1 MYFYIGFFVDL
12 SIQCNKIFDFI
23 VRTISCQKLQYLN
36 ILLKFL
42 QRQYMIPNDTKI
54 IFSWTEK
61 SWNTNKYKDK
71 LKRIPIGLSNCLSL
85 CPLSQK
91 NGGMIISN
99 YILTWLLPIK
109 KHTNRR
115 IQQKWF
121 VFMENILRTQ
131 HLDFV
136 HDGDASQG

>member
-42 QRQYMIPNDTKI
+42 HCWIGYQ
-54 IFSWTEK
+54 
-61 SWNTNKYKDK
+61 
-71 LKRIPIGLSNCLSL
+71 RIPKLLLVGLKSPEIQTNIKINWKEFQLGFQIAFLLCSL
-85 CPLSQK
+85 AQK

-99 YILTWLLPIK
+99 NILTWLLPIK

-121 VFMENILRTQ
+121 VFMENVLRTQ